1 MNPRELGRSDLKMH
15 QREPAA
21 GYIVRLCQPVQALR
35 LASFFGFF
43 IVVQLTFG
51 AQPAKA
57 DLRLCNKTQAL
68 VGIAIGYK
76 GREDWVSEGWWNIAA
91 ETCQIVV
98 EGALPARYYYV
109 YGVDYEL
116 GGEWSGTAHM
126 CTSEKEFTIESTGDC
141 LARGFERTG
150 FVEVD
155 TGDQASWTVQLTEKS
170 KIGIG
175 GR

>member
-1 MNPRELGRSDLKMH
+1 M
-15 QREPAA
+15 
-21 GYIVRLCQPVQALR
+21 RLCLPVQATKFGLI
-35 LASFFGFF
+35 FGFF
-43 IVVQLTFG
+43 IVAQLTLS
-51 AQPAKA
+51 AQPANA

-76 GREDWVSEGWWNIAA
+76 GTDDWISEGWWNVAA

-98 EGALPARYYYV
+98 EGPLPARYYYV

-126 CTSEKEFTIESTGDC
+126 CTSEKEFTIPGTGDC